1 MKLIKFD
8 TLYPLEYIKNKIS
21 ESQSLIDS
29 MNFNQYHQWLVDL
42 RMNYSD
48 FYTYNLNEYGWEAEE
63 FFLNDDLYIE
73 KCAKHYYGYFY
84 ILIKMFHRFRNM
96 LSYVSIPFKERVIE
110 KYIATRNPEVLLIRE
125 QVHVRSSFWERYKK
139 DKLIV
144 ARIDCS
150 IPKNWSPLSF
160 ELIYTNIPSYLEFFK
175 SNNVPVKSNSNGFDE
190 RLLSEIIKKKKMYDV
205 TFVGGLGEYFGFREK
220 SLTFERLIEKL
231 ENKQTFNWWG
241 FKTGNS
247 FDQKFPYLTKNYKG
261 STGGLEMFDI
271 YAISKIVLNDYGN
284 GFGGIGVNQRIFEVL
299 GTGTLLITRESES
312 LKGWENYLVTYKDVD
327 DCTSKIQ
334 YYLTHE
340 EEREKIA
347 KAGQAFVLE
356 NYSYFKLIGKLS
368 EELQEAYKSK
378 FSK

>member
-8 TLYPLEYIKNKIS
+8 TLYPPEYQNKKIS
-21 ESQSLIDS
+21 ESRQSIDA
-29 MNFNQYHQWLVDL
+29 MDFNQYHQWLIDL

-48 FYTYNLNEYGWEAEE
+48 FYTYNLNGYGWEAEE
-63 FFLNDDLYIE
+63 FFLNDDVYIQ
-73 KCAKHYYGYFY
+73 KCAKHYYGNFHVV
-84 ILIKMFHRFRNM
+84 IKMFHRFRNM
-96 LSYVSIPFKERVIE
+96 LSYVSIPFKERVIA
-110 KYIATRNPEVLLIRE
+110 KHISNRKPDVIFIRE

-139 DKLIV
+139 EKLVV

-160 ELIYTNIPSYLEFFK
+160 DLIYTNIPSYLEFFK

-205 TFVGGLGEYFGFREK
+205 TFVGGLGEYFGFADK
-220 SLTFERLIEKL
+220 TLTLERLIEKF
-231 ENKQTFNWWG
+231 ENRQNFNWWG
-241 FKTGNS
+241 FKTGES
-247 FDQKFPYLTKNYKG
+247 FGQKFPNLAETYKG
-261 STGGLEMFDI
+261 STGGIEMFDI
-271 YAISKIVLNDYGN
+271 YAGSKIVVNDYGN
-284 GFGGIGVNQRIFEVL
+284 GFGGIAVNQRIFEVL

-327 DCTSKIQ
+327 DCASKIQ
-334 YYLTHE
+334 YYLIHE